1 MRRREDREIQEYEYK
16 LQEKILTAPRKPK
29 PNPERITRLFLKNM
43 CAKQMDQRKLL
54 EMLHP
59 ATVTHIQ
66 WLTDRNTGKFYG
78 SAFIEV
84 QRPDD
89 AGSVVAL
96 DGMVVFGRRIT
107 VKYQKA
113 DEKDVWP
120 IPNTKV
126 QQAS

>member
-1 MRRREDREIQEYEYK
+1 MKIYEGK
-16 LQEKILTAPRKPK
+16 LQRKLEDDYDANTRKPK

-43 CAKQMDQRKLL
+43 CAKQMDESKLL
-54 EMLHP
+54 EVLAP
-59 ATVTHIQ
+59 ARVTYIQ

-84 QRPDD
+84 KTAED
-89 AGSVVAL
+89 ASSALAL
-96 DGMVVFGRRIT
+96 DGMVVLGRKIT

-120 IPNTKV
+120 ISGTEVKLM
-126 QQAS
+126 SY